1 MSILKKEV
9 ERILGMGTVEKV
21 TGIGTPVRRKGFKG
35 FLRRTWPLHVMLLP
49 AVVLQF
55 VFGYL
60 PLGGLVIAF
69 KDYKPYDGIW
79 GSKWVG
85 LDHFKFMFEY
95 PDSKQVILNTTLIAG
110 LKIIFNIV
118 VPFCFAL
125 LLNEVRR
132 NSVKRTVQTL
142 VYLPYFISWVFLG
155 GILNDMLST
164 DGIINMMLHNWFG
177 LDPILFLGSGN
188 WFRFIVVLTDVWQQ
202 FGFGTIVYLAALAG
216 VNPSLYEAAE
226 VDGANR
232 WRQTLSITIPSLAPI
247 VIVVGTLAIGNIM
260 NAGFDQIFNLY
271 NPLVYDKGDIID
283 TFVYRTGILN
293 GQYSFGTAVGIFK
306 SLVGFVL
313 IVIGYR
319 VAYKLADYK
328 IF

>member
-1 MSILKKEV
+1 MNVK
-9 ERILGMGTVEKV
+9 GTLVSR
-21 TGIGTPVRRKGFKG
+21 PWLKG
-35 FLRRTWPLHVMLLP
+35 FLKRTWPLHVMLIP

-55 VFGYL
+55 IFGYL

-69 KDYKPYDGIW
+69 KDFKPYDGIW

-85 LDHFKFMFEY
+85 LEHFRFMFEY
-95 PDSKQVILNTTLIAG
+95 PDSKKVIVNTVLIAS
-110 LKIIFNIV
+110 LKIILNVI
-118 VPFCFAL
+118 VPFTFAL

-155 GILNDMLST
+155 GILTDMLSA
-164 DGIINMMLHNWFG
+164 DGMINSVLQNWFG
-177 LDPILFLGSGN
+177 IEPILFLASGN
-188 WFRFIVVLTDVWQQ
+188 WFRFIVVVTDVWQQ
-202 FGFGTIVYLAALAG
+202 FGYGTIVYLAALAG

-232 WRQTLSITIPSLAPI
+232 WRQTLSVTIPSLVPI
-247 VIVVGTLAIGNIM
+247 IIVVATLAIGNIL
-260 NAGFDQIFNLY
+260 NAGFDQIFNMY

-293 GQYSFGTAVGIFK
+293 GQYSFATAVGVFK
-306 SLVGFVL
+306 SLVGFLL
-313 IVIGYR
+313 IVVGYR

>member
-1 MSILKKEV
+1 
-9 ERILGMGTVEKV
+9 MGTVGKV
-21 TGIGTPVRRKGFKG
+21 TGIGTPVRRNGIKG

-55 VFGYL
+55 IFGYL

-79 GSKWVG
+79 GSTWVG

-164 DGIINMMLHNWFG
+164 DGIINMLLHNWFG

-232 WRQTLSITIPSLAPI
+232 WRQTLSITVPSLAPI

-306 SLVGFVL
+306 SIVGFVL

>member
-1 MSILKKEV
+1 METAKKMNV
-9 ERILGMGTVEKV
+9 KGTLVSR
-21 TGIGTPVRRKGFKG
+21 PWLKG
-35 FLRRTWPLHVMLLP
+35 FLKRTWPLHVMLIP

-55 VFGYL
+55 IFGYL

-69 KDYKPYDGIW
+69 KDFKPYDGIW
-79 GSKWVG
+79 GSKWAG
-85 LDHFKFMFEY
+85 LEHFRFMFEY
-95 PDSKQVILNTTLIAG
+95 PDSKKVIVNTVLIAG
-110 LKIIFNIV
+110 LKIILNVI
-118 VPFCFAL
+118 VPFTFAL

-155 GILNDMLST
+155 GILTDMLSA
-164 DGIINMMLHNWFG
+164 DGMINSVLQNWFG
-177 LDPILFLGSGN
+177 IEPILFLASGN
-188 WFRFIVVLTDVWQQ
+188 WFRFIVVVTDVWQQ
-202 FGFGTIVYLAALAG
+202 FGYGTIVYLAALAG

-232 WRQTLSITIPSLAPI
+232 WRQTLSVTIPSLVPI
-247 VIVVGTLAIGNIM
+247 IIVVATLAIGNIL
-260 NAGFDQIFNLY
+260 NAGFDQIFNMY

-293 GQYSFGTAVGIFK
+293 GQYSFATAVGVFK
-306 SLVGFVL
+306 SLVGFLL
-313 IVIGYR
+313 IVVGYR